1 MTVSPGRNGT
11 DYLSADWRVTTYGGS
26 KEPPRMKSKL
36 LVYDAEPLT
45 FSKEDEDYNEK
56 LVAWSHETMAAEKA
70 HWDAL
75 CEVLYAAHYKMM
87 ESCGGYAVDHTAVDR
102 LDGAIEM
109 ILEAMPDRAK
119 AHFDALMLRPCE
131 R

>member
-1 MTVSPGRNGT
+1 
-11 DYLSADWRVTTYGGS
+11 
-26 KEPPRMKSKL
+26 MKHKL
-36 LVYDAEPLT
+36 MVYDADAGKLDREDPDYKAKLT
-45 FSKEDEDYNEK
+45 SW
-56 LVAWSHETMAAEKA
+56 AMASAQEEKA

-87 ESCGGYAVDHTAVDR
+87 ESCGGYAVDHAAVAR
-102 LDGAIEM
+102 LDAAIEM

-119 AHFDALMLRPCE
+119 AHFDKLMQRPCE

>member
-1 MTVSPGRNGT
+1 MRSKIMIYDSECGKLDKEAP
-11 DYLSADWRVTTYGGS
+11 DYT
-26 KEPPRMKSKL
+26 
-36 LVYDAEPLT
+36 
-45 FSKEDEDYNEK
+45 EK
-56 LVAWSHETMAAEKA
+56 LTAWARESAQSEKA

-87 ESCGGYAVDHTAVDR
+87 ESCGGYACDHAAVDR

-119 AHFDALMLRPCE
+119 AHFDTLMQRPCE